1 MFAGLKYIV
10 AGFFQAWRIDRLL
23 LQPSLSKIFK
33 GLSSLY
39 SSSKDPIAH
48 KLSMLEK
55 IKIKGFFFSL
65 SFLFKIIWLLSLHA

>member
-10 AGFFQAWRIDRLL
+10 AGCFQAWSIDRLL

-55 IKIKGFFFSL
+55 IKI
-65 SFLFKIIWLLSLHA
+65 